1 MINNIQSNYANTVAP
16 FAPVG
21 RAPVSQETTDLKSST
36 FRPAEQLAES
46 GRALN
51 RRFPDERPNDDV
63 ERDRV
68 ERGARNNGDDPAAR
82 EAAAKNRA
90 EQERQQAERDQ
101 IEVLAARDRE
111 VRAHE
116 QAHAAVAGQYGSSP
130 TYSFVRGP
138 DGVSYA
144 VGGEVQIDTSPIPGD
159 PEATLRKAQQLRR
172 AANAP
177 AEPSSQDGRVAALAA
192 QMELQARTELA
203 ELKSAEAEQRREEI
217 AGSDELRES
226 GQSGQSDS
234 ATQQATSREASD
246 AEVRARDERER
257 EKQRIEEE
265 EARLQADQERFETE
279 QRLLDQRQA
288 RAEFFNEGARRN
300 IDLNRRLI
308 EIGVLGSDTG
318 IGSFLNKTV

>member
-1 MINNIQSNYANTVAP
+1 VINNIPSNFANTVAP
-16 FAPVG
+16 FVPMG
-21 RAPVSQETTDLKSST
+21 RAPVGQETTDLKSST
-36 FRPAEQLAES
+36 FRPTEQLAES
-46 GRALN
+46 GRGQN
-51 RRFPDERPNDDV
+51 RRLPEERPNDEV

-68 ERGARNNGDDPAAR
+68 ERGAQGTDQVAQDAASKR
-82 EAAAKNRA
+82 RA
-90 EQERQQAERDQ
+90 EQERQQAEREQ
-101 IEVLAARDRE
+101 IQELAARDRE

-177 AEPSSQDGRVAALAA
+177 AEPSSQDTNVASQAA
-192 QMELQARTELA
+192 QMEQQARA
-203 ELKSAEAEQRREEI
+203 
-217 AGSDELRES
+217 ELRE
-226 GQSGQSDS
+226 
-234 ATQQATSREASD
+234 QQAIEAELLREGVDEADGRNQPAGAGDSQE
-246 AEVRARDERER
+246 AERAQAKAED
-257 EKQRIEEE
+257 EKQRLADE
-265 EARLQADQERFETE
+265 EARLQADQERFEAE

-288 RAEFFNEGARRN
+288 RAEFFNEGAKRN

-308 EIGVLGSDTG
+308 EIGVFSSESG

>member
-1 MINNIQSNYANTVAP
+1 MINFIPSNYANTLAP
-16 FAPVG
+16 FVPVG

-36 FRPAEQLAES
+36 FRPTEQSAES

-68 ERGARNNGDDPAAR
+68 QRGARNSDDPAVQQ
-82 EAAAKNRA
+82 AAAKRQA
-90 EQERQQAERDQ
+90 EQERQQLERDQ
-101 IEVLAARDRE
+101 IQELAARDRE

-144 VGGEVQIDTSPIPGD
+144 IGGEVQIDTSPIPGD

-177 AEPSSQDGRVAALAA
+177 AEPSSQDGSVAAQAA
-192 QMELQARTELA
+192 QMEQQARAELA
-203 ELKSAEAEQRREEI
+203 ALRVAEADQRREEI
-217 AGSDELRES
+217 SAGQNDQSKNVVQESDPRDQVENRADV
-226 GQSGQSDS
+226 DS
-234 ATQQATSREASD
+234 
-246 AEVRARDERER
+246 RAREVEER
-257 EKQRIEEE
+257 EKQRIEGEE
-265 EARLQADQERFETE
+265 VRLQAEQDRFETE

-308 EIGVLGSDTG
+308 EIGVFSSSTSVGN
-318 IGSFLNKTV
+318 FLNKTV

>member
-1 MINNIQSNYANTVAP
+1 MINNIQSNYANTIVP
-16 FAPVG
+16 FVPVG
-21 RAPVSQETTDLKSST
+21 RTPVSQETTDLKSST
-36 FRPAEQLAES
+36 FRPTEQLADS
-46 GRALN
+46 GRSLN
-51 RRFPDERPNDDV
+51 RRFPDERPNDEV

-68 ERGARNNGDDPAAR
+68 ERGARNNADDPAAQ
-82 EAAAKNRA
+82 EAAARKRV

-116 QAHAAVAGQYGSSP
+116 QAHAAAAGQHGSSP

-177 AEPSSQDGRVAALAA
+177 AEPSSQDGRVAAQAA

-203 ELKSAEAEQRREEI
+203 EQQAVEAEQRREEI
-217 AGSDELRES
+217 NGDEGSQAIDGERPAESSDQAEL
-226 GQSGQSDS
+226 
-234 ATQQATSREASD
+234 EA
-246 AEVRARDERER
+246 RAREDER
-257 EKQRIEEE
+257 QRIEDE

-288 RAEFFNEGARRN
+288 RAEFFNEGTRRN

-308 EIGVLGSDTG
+308 EIGVFDSNTG
-318 IGSFLNKTV
+318 AGTFFNKTV

>member
-1 MINNIQSNYANTVAP
+1 MINNIPSNFANTVAP
-16 FAPVG
+16 FVPMG
-21 RAPVSQETTDLKSST
+21 RAPVGQETTDLKSSS
-36 FRPAEQLAES
+36 FRPTEQSAES
-46 GRALN
+46 GRSQN

-68 ERGARNNGDDPAAR
+68 ERGVQGGDQAVQ
-82 EAAAKNRA
+82 EAAVKRRA

-101 IEVLAARDRE
+101 IQKLAARDRE

-116 QAHAAVAGQYGSSP
+116 QAHAAVAGQYASSP

-144 VGGEVQIDTSPIPGD
+144 VGGEVKIDTSPIPGD

-177 AEPSSQDGRVAALAA
+177 AEPSSQDSRVAAQAT
-192 QMELQARTELA
+192 QMEQQARA
-203 ELKSAEAEQRREEI
+203 ELREQQAIEAEQRRE
-217 AGSDELRES
+217 G
-226 GQSGQSDS
+226 G
-234 ATQQATSREASD
+234 EASELETQ
-246 AEVRARDERER
+246 AAGVGEPRDEARAQEDSES
-257 EKQRIEEE
+257 EKQRLAEE
-265 EARLQADQERFETE
+265 EARLQADQERFEAE

-288 RAEFFNEGARRN
+288 RAELFNESTRRN
-300 IDLNRRLI
+300 IDINRRLI
-308 EIGVLGSDTG
+308 EIGVFNSDSG

>member
-1 MINNIQSNYANTVAP
+1 VINNIPSNFANTVVPYAP
-16 FAPVG
+16 MG
-21 RAPVSQETTDLKSST
+21 RAPVSQEATDLKSST
-36 FRPAEQLAES
+36 FRPTEQLAES

-51 RRFPDERPNDDV
+51 RRLPDERPNDDV

-68 ERGARNNGDDPAAR
+68 ERDALAGADDTS
-82 EAAAKNRA
+82 AKRQA
-90 EQERQQAERDQ
+90 EQERQQAVRDQ
-101 IEVLAARDRE
+101 IQELAARDRE

-144 VGGEVQIDTSPIPGD
+144 VGGEVKIDTSPIPGD

-177 AEPSSQDGRVAALAA
+177 ADPSSQDSSVAAQAA
-192 QMELQARTELA
+192 QMEQQARA
-203 ELKSAEAEQRREEI
+203 ELREQQAIEAEQHREGVE
-217 AGSDELRES
+217 EPEQE
-226 GQSGQSDS
+226 GQV
-234 ATQQATSREASD
+234 
-246 AEVRARDERER
+246 AEVDESQRNARAQENSES
-257 EKQRIEEE
+257 EKQRLAEE
-265 EARLQADQERFETE
+265 EARLQADQERFESE

-288 RAEFFNEGARRN
+288 RAELFNESTKRN
-300 IDLNRRLI
+300 IDINRRLI
-308 EIGVLGSDTG
+308 EIGVFNSDSG

>member
-1 MINNIQSNYANTVAP
+1 MINNIPSSFANTVAP

-21 RAPVSQETTDLKSST
+21 RAPVGQETTDLKSSS
-36 FRPAEQLAES
+36 FRPTEQLAES
-46 GRALN
+46 GRGQN

-68 ERGARNNGDDPAAR
+68 ERGAQNAGQASGGDQAAQD
-82 EAAAKNRA
+82 AASQRRA
-90 EQERQQAERDQ
+90 EQERQQVEREQ
-101 IEVLAARDRE
+101 IQQLAARDRE

-172 AANAP
+172 AASAP

-192 QMELQARTELA
+192 QMELQARA
-203 ELKSAEAEQRREEI
+203 
-217 AGSDELRES
+217 ELREQQAIEAEERRGGGEPES
-226 GQSGQSDS
+226 QDQVAAADESDTLRTRDS
-234 ATQQATSREASD
+234 AES
-246 AEVRARDERER
+246 
-257 EKQRIEEE
+257 EKQRLAEE
-265 EARLQADQERFETE
+265 EARLQADQERFEAE

-288 RAEFFNEGARRN
+288 RAEFF
-300 IDLNRRLI
+300 
-308 EIGVLGSDTG
+308 
-318 IGSFLNKTV
+318 